1 MRDRPSHTYYSPCSH
16 GSERPGLPAALTE
29 RSWPGLDNLGSGTP
43 LHPARLHRSS
53 DIPHQRKIHSASISI
68 KIQNAIVAAQ
78 DGGLDW
84 KKKLS
89 THAVNA
95 TIATNTTDFMM
106 NCKKTNI
113 IGNPSL

>member
-1 MRDRPSHTYYSPCSH
+1 
-16 GSERPGLPAALTE
+16 LTE
-29 RSWPGLDNLGSGTP
+29 RSWPGLDNLGSGTHST
-43 LHPARLHRSS
+43 LPACTDRAK
-53 DIPHQRKIHSASISI
+53 PHQRKIHSASISI

-95 TIATNTTDFMM
+95 TIATNTTDLMM

-113 IGNPSL
+113 IGNPNL

>member
-1 MRDRPSHTYYSPCSH
+1 
-16 GSERPGLPAALTE
+16 LIE
-29 RSWPGLDNLGSGTP
+29 RSRPGLDNLGSGTP

-95 TIATNTTDFMM
+95 TIATNKTDLMM